1 MTTASPASARQT
13 PLRLAVIGA
22 GHLGK
27 IHAKLATQLDAV
39 RLVAI
44 VDPVEASRTAVSNE
58 LRVPAHTDYHPLLNE
73 FDAAIVATPT
83 QFHHAVVMELL
94 EHGKHVLVEK
104 PIAFTSNEAAA
115 MVTTADQRNLVLQ
128 VGHVERFNPAWMT
141 LRPQVAEATF
151 IAARRLAPYTC
162 RSTDVGVVLDLMIH
176 DLDLVLNLIPEEVLD
191 VQAVGSAVI
200 GPHEDWA
207 EARLTFAGGCVA
219 QFSASRVS
227 STVVRTLDISS
238 GANFASVDFGA
249 KTARTLAAS
258 LPARQGHLEV
268 AKLSPAERVALK
280 DKFFDEHLVKSDLAV
295 TDHNAILEEQRDFC
309 RAIAEHSQ
317 PQVTGYDGW
326 RALETA
332 ERVVAAIASKRESSR
347 PMGQAT
353 SQHALRGPHW
363 SQSARFAAS
372 RRKAG

>member
-1 MTTASPASARQT
+1 MTTASPA

-27 IHAKLATQLDAV
+27 IHAKLAKQLDQAQ
-39 RLVAI
+39 LVAV
-44 VDPVEASRTAVSNE
+44 VDPVEASRAAVSAD
-58 LRVPAHTDYHPLLNE
+58 LQVPTFADYHPVLDQ

-94 EHGKHVLVEK
+94 ERGKHVLVEK
-104 PIAFTSNEAAA
+104 PIAIASSEAAQ
-115 MVTTADQRNLVLQ
+115 MVTTAEERNLVLQ
-128 VGHVERFNPAWMT
+128 VGHVERFNPAWMR
-141 LRPQVAEATF
+141 LKPHVGNATF
-151 IAARRLAPYTC
+151 VAARRLAPYTC

-176 DLDLVLNLIPEEVLD
+176 DLDLVLNLIPEEVVD
-191 VQAVGSAVI
+191 VQAVGGSVI

-227 STVVRTLDISS
+227 PTVVRTLEIIN
-238 GANFASVDFGA
+238 GANFAAVDFGA
-249 KTARTLAAS
+249 KSARTLTSS
-258 LPARQGHLEV
+258 LAARQGKLEV
-268 AKLSPAERVALK
+268 AQLSPAERIDLK
-280 DKFFDEHLVKSDLAV
+280 EKFFEQHLIKSDLLV

-309 RAIAEHSQ
+309 RAIAQQAQ
-317 PQVTGYDGW
+317 PLVTGYDGW

-332 ERVVAAIASKRESSR
+332 ERIVASLASANTTAARTASQ
-347 PMGQAT
+347 PT
-353 SQHALRGPHW
+353 PQHALRGPHW